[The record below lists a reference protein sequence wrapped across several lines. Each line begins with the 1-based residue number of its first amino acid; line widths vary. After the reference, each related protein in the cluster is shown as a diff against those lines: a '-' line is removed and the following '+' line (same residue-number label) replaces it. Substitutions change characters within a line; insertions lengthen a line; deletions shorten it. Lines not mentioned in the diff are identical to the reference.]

1 MYVPDRRE
9 FTRKIARESLNGMFL
24 PRSSI
29 SLRAKSRP
37 NLLSAKA
44 VLSANVYDASSLLGP
59 LLRGQEKAP

>member
-9 FTRKIARESLNGMFL
+9 FTRKIAKESLNGMFL

-29 SLRAKSRP
+29 SLRAKST